1 VCGREGARISAGF
14 DSDQRVLV
22 VEDKAWQNRRAWR
35 GVAATCQR
43 QARPGCRAA
52 PGDMESPHAPALA
65 VVSPVGREQP
75 E

>member
-1 VCGREGARISAGF
+1 MVESP
-14 DSDQRVLV
+14 RV
-22 VEDKAWQNRRAWR
+22 AWR

-52 PGDMESPHAPALA
+52 HGDMESPHAPALA